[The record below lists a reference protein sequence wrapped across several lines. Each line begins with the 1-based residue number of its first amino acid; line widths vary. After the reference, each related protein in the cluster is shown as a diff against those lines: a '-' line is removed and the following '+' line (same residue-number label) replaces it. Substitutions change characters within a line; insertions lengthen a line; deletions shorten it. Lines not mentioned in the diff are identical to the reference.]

1 MKMIKILSTFVL
13 STFAA
18 GCASRT
24 VPEEFPSGSAAALS
38 TPSGKEWRPQELASL
53 DVSPSFQSSTMA
65 EGHGNHES
73 HWRDGSDQPH
83 DHRHHGHHHPGDPSG
98 VTTESEASDH
108 DHGAGTLS
116 GEIYTC
122 PMHPEVTAKEPGQC
136 PKCGMN
142 LEKQK

>member
-1 MKMIKILSTFVL
+1 MKMTKFLSAFVL

-24 VPEEFPSGSAAALS
+24 VPEEFPSGSAAALD
-38 TPSGKEWRPQELASL
+38 TPAGKGWMPQELAGL
-53 DVSPSFQSSTMA
+53 YDDHRNH
-65 EGHGNHES
+65 GHGDHRNHGRDSS
-73 HWRDGSDQPH
+73 HQHH
-83 DHRHHGHHHPGDPSG
+83 DHGHQHPGAPSS
-98 VTTESEASDH
+98 VTTESDSSDP
-108 DHGAGTLS
+108 DPGAGQLS
-116 GEIYTC
+116 RELYTC